1 MLGGVCVCV
10 LNELVYAVKGGEDKC
25 VEGFCVKLLIICST
39 QNGQPVPW
47 P

>member
-25 VEGFCVKLLIICST
+25 VEGFCVGVCSE
-39 QNGQPVPW
+39 GW
-47 P
+47 RR